1 MTDDS
6 DPEVHTATP
15 AVWGPALKEAGWSF
29 LTAGVFV
36 SLCYTIFFRSIH
48 PEFVPFMDRNATK
61 HIAPGNNLIP
71 VSIGKYHAEG
81 SNATIEDIN
90 DDEAILALPKTFQAE
105 DYPFIKVN
113 LEGFTRY
120 SKFKLLW
127 RRESDISVTHALP
140 MTRNRDGTI
149 QIAMAYGYENYRG
162 RIADIALLFYDGPA
176 IGFERNNG
184 EKIKIHSIEFK
195 PFSVA
200 TLAQQIFDDWRTP
213 PYWGGP
219 ANNHVASSH
228 YHRVISLSSAVFF
241 LALAGIVVAAVA
253 RIAKAR
259 SHEPSYYAVVLCLC
273 MYSAVLL
280 DTNRWLWRVSQ
291 LIDTYERYQGRP
303 LSEKIVN
310 NPQRCA
316 RDPES
321 CRVDLLPHY

>member
-1 MTDDS
+1 MT
-6 DPEVHTATP
+6 
-15 AVWGPALKEAGWSF
+15 
-29 LTAGVFV
+29 
-36 SLCYTIFFRSIH
+36 SL
-48 PEFVPFMDRNATK
+48 
-61 HIAPGNNLIP
+61 
-71 VSIGKYHAEG
+71 
-81 SNATIEDIN
+81 
-90 DDEAILALPKTFQAE
+90 LP
-105 DYPFIKVN
+105 
-113 LEGFTRY
+113 
-120 SKFKLLW
+120 
-127 RRESDISVTHALP
+127 
-140 MTRNRDGTI
+140 
-149 QIAMAYGYENYRG
+149 
-162 RIADIALLFYDGPA
+162 
-176 IGFERNNG
+176 ERNNG

-200 TLAQQIFDDWRTP
+200 TLAQQIFDDWRTLHT
-213 PYWGGP
+213 GEDRLTTTSL
-219 ANNHVASSH
+219 AH
-228 YHRVISLSSAVFF
+228 YHRVISSSAVF